1 MTCVYTGARV
11 FFENYGMIVSA
22 DLFIVSNC
30 VIIRWMPESRVYVN
44 SVNISEATHK
54 VADLRNCWHREDLG
68 VTVVPANMI
77 SGSMAR

>member
-11 FFENYGMIVSA
+11 YFENYGMIVSA

-44 SVNISEATHK
+44 SVNISEATHS
-54 VADLRNCWHREDLG
+54 VRDLRDCWHREDIG
-68 VTVVPANMI
+68 VTVVPANKI